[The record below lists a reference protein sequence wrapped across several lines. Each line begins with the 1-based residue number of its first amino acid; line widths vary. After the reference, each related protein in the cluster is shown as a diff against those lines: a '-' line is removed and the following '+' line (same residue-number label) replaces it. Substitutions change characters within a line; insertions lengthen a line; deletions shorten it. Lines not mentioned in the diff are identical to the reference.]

1 MCRTCHCLVRVA
13 VERKWRLLDW
23 FELTTSLYSSHSTGS
38 LLDGVDLL
46 LDDGVHWKGRV
57 LREMGL
63 LLLQV
68 LEEHWFAAGAA
79 GS

>member
-1 MCRTCHCLVRVA
+1 M
-13 VERKWRLLDW
+13 ERKWRLLDW
-23 FELTTSLYSSHSTGS
+23 FELTTSLYYSSRYPTS

-63 LLLQV
+63 LMLQV

-79 GS
+79 TSW